1 MNYLQ
6 TINLGSNKLRLR
18 NIKSHVLDS
27 ELLLSYILNSSREKL
42 LTNLKTKIKKKK
54 VKWI

>member
-6 TINLGSNKLRLR
+6 TIKLGSNKLRLR
-18 NIKSHVLDS
+18 NIKSHALDS

-54 VKWI
+54 VK

>member
-42 LTNLKTKIKKKK
+42 LTNLKTKIKKKS
-54 VKWI
+54 